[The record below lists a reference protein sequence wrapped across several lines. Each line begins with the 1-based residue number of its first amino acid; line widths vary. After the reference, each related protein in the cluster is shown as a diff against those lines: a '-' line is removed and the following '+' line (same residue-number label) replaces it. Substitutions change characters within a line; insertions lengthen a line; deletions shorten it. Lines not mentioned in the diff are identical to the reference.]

1 MVGNVGQLV
10 ESMNAANN
18 AKLQQASSGA
28 NANRDNFSDY
38 LDTLLLNSGS
48 GLFSG
53 VSGYSSLN
61 STSGSIWQMVA
72 LQSLRDSLKK
82 EKQSEDGED
91 SESGKNGAVLKE
103 SQAKKTEWAKIRV
116 VERYQSPAKDVKESA
131 KGILV

>member
-18 AKLQQASSGA
+18 AKLQQSSS
-28 NANRDNFSDY
+28 NANTSRNNFSDY
-38 LDTLLLNSGS
+38 LDTLLLNSGNS
-48 GLFSG
+48 LFSG

-61 STSGSIWQMVA
+61 SMSGSIWQMLA
-72 LQSLRDSLKK
+72 LQSLKDSLKK
-82 EKQSEDGED
+82 EKQSDNGED
-91 SESGKNGAVLKE
+91 SGSDGKSGASAG

-116 VERYQSPAKDVKESA
+116 VERYKSPVKDVKEPA